1 MASPHNQLTDD
12 QAQRAAGRDLA
23 NWATAVRRLHV
34 SEVPDGV
41 DNINVDGRRVV
52 GVIQGFGQLWRK
64 TYRIRLEGAKVTPA
78 EVIAVWKQHFAS
90 FWPAGSRFHSPDG
103 GLAPGVVVL
112 LDQLLP
118 GHLRLS
124 SGVMLLYADEVSF
137 TVMSAEGMPFA
148 GWNTFSAYAADG
160 VTVAQVQLL
169 MRADDPLFELAM
181 VLFAHR
187 MEDRHWQQTLHNL
200 AAHFGVRAAAVE
212 YQTVRLDRRRQWS
225 RAGNVW
231 YNAAVRSALHT
242 LATRVRRSRP
252 TSTPVRHD

>member
-1 MASPHNQLTDD
+1 MASQHNQLTED
-12 QAQRAAGRDLA
+12 QAQLATGRDLA
-23 NWATAVRRLHV
+23 NWATAVRTLHV

-64 TYRIRLEGAKVTPA
+64 TYRIRLDGAAVTPA
-78 EVIAVWKQHFAS
+78 EVIAVWKQRFAS
-90 FWPAGSRFHSPDG
+90 FWPADSRFHSPEG
-103 GLAPGVVVL
+103 GLAPGMVIL

-118 GHLRLS
+118 GHLKMS

-137 TVMSAEGMPFA
+137 TVMTAQGHPLA
-148 GWNTFSAYAADG
+148 GWNTFSAFEEDG
-160 VTVAQVQLL
+160 VTVAQVQVL
-169 MRADDPLFELAM
+169 MRADDPLYELAM

-200 AAHFGVRAAAVE
+200 AAHFGVRAPVA

-225 RAGNVW
+225 KVGNVW
-231 YNAAVRSALHT
+231 YNAAVRSALYT
-242 LATRVRRSRP
+242 LAAQLRRQRP
-252 TSTPVRHD
+252 TSTPRRYG